1 MTGARSGRACG
12 VSGASLF
19 WRRKFAARGGVAAG
33 PGWSYFHRL
42 EGALR
47 LDGDAIEHRCAC
59 GSVPHCSGDRRRWN
73 GRGFPAVDTRLGRK
87 VALKLVR
94 PEMSSQAD
102 FRERFTHEAR
112 AISALNHPHICTLY
126 DIGEQAGAA
135 YLVMEY
141 VDGET
146 LAARLRQVRW

>member
-1 MTGARSGRACG
+1 M
-12 VSGASLF
+12 
-19 WRRKFAARGGVAAG
+19 
-33 PGWSYFHRL
+33 
-42 EGALR
+42 
-47 LDGDAIEHRCAC
+47 
-59 GSVPHCSGDRRRWN
+59 
-73 GRGFPAVDTRLGRK
+73 
-87 VALKLVR
+87 R

-146 LAARLRQVRW
+146 LAARLRQVRSLSISCCVTAHRQRGSCGGALSQLCGTFYR